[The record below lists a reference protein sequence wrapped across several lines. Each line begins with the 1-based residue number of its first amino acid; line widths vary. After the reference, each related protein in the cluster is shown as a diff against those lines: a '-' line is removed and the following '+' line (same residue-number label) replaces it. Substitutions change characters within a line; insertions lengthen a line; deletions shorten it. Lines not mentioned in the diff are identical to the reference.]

1 MRVLIDNGHG
11 CDTKGKRSPNN
22 LLQEWECT
30 RQITKMIFEQL
41 TNDGIECY
49 LLVTEDIDIPLS
61 ERVKRANRHYYEDN
75 ETILISIHLNASGN
89 GKDWCKPNGW
99 QVIINDNASDKTKDL
114 ANCLTYS
121 AVCKEL
127 NVRRQKKLCN
137 YWTDSKLTILKNTKC
152 PSVLTENLFMDNI
165 NDYHLLMHSSGKQL
179 IADLHVEAIKNYIKK
194 LNENEQQLQ

>member
-61 ERVKRANRHYYEDN
+61 ERVKRANRHFKEDN
-75 ETILISIHLNASGN
+75 ETILISVHLNASGN
-89 GKDWCKPNGW
+89 GEKWEKPSGW
-99 QVIINDNASDKTKDL
+99 QCIINDNASEKTKEL

-121 AVCKEL
+121 AVGKEL

-152 PSVLTENLFMDNI
+152 PAVLTENLFMDKLQ
-165 NDYHLLMHSSGKQL
+165 DYHVLIHEDGRKM

>member
-11 CDTKGKRSPNN
+11 CDTKGKRSPNG

-30 RQITKMIFEQL
+30 RQIAKMIFEQL

-49 LLVTEDIDIPLS
+49 LLVTEDIDIPLT
-61 ERVKRANRHYYEDN
+61 ERVKRANKHYKEDN
-75 ETILISIHLNASGN
+75 NTILISLHLNASGN
-89 GKDWCKPNGW
+89 GNDWGKPNGW
-99 QVIINDNASDKTKDL
+99 QAIINDNASDKTKDL

-121 AVCKEL
+121 AVGKEL

-152 PSVLTENLFMDNI
+152 PAVLTENLFMDNI
-165 NDYHLLMHSSGKQL
+165 NDYHLLIHSSGKQL
-179 IADLHVEAIKNYIKK
+179 IADLHVEAIKNYLQK
-194 LNENEQQLQ
+194 LNNNEQLQ

>member
-1 MRVLIDNGHG
+1 MRVLIDNAHG
-11 CDTKGKRSPNN
+11 CDTKGKRSPNG
-22 LLQEWECT
+22 LLQEWKCT
-30 RQITKMIFEQL
+30 RQIAKMIFEQL

-61 ERVKRANRHYYEDN
+61 ERVKRANRHFKEDN
-75 ETILISIHLNASGN
+75 ETILISLHLNASGN
-89 GKDWCKPNGW
+89 GKDWCKGSGW
-99 QVIINDNASDKTKDL
+99 QVIINENASDKTKDL
-114 ANCLTYS
+114 ANFLTYS
-121 AVCKEL
+121 AVSKEL
-127 NVRRQKKLCN
+127 NVRRQKKNCN

-152 PSVLTENLFMDNI
+152 PAVLTENLFMDNI